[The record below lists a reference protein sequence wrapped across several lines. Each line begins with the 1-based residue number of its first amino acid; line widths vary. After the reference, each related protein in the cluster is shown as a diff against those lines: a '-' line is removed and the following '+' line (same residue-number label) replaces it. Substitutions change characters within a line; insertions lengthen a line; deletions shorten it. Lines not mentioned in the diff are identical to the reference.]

1 MPLPGKPDVTP
12 AAAGRRGFSL
22 TEVLIAVS
30 LLGVIFLAV
39 YGLISAGSRRA
50 YGGKKMTQAAVIA
63 QTVME
68 RANTYAP
75 QDILGAASTASTIT
89 KTWTRTGA
97 ATTTPAAEGT
107 SNANMVERNAWRAL
121 LANADMPASASD
133 PAVLEVTMTAVP
145 AGRTF
150 ANASMVRVL
159 VDVSWSEWG
168 TRRRQVR
175 LQSLNLRVTP

>member
-1 MPLPGKPDVTP
+1 MPRAGKPVVT
-12 AAAGRRGFSL
+12 ADAAGRRGFSL

-75 QDILGAASTASTIT
+75 QDLLGAASTASTIT
-89 KTWTRTGA
+89 KTWTRTGV
-97 ATTTPAAEGT
+97 TTTPAAEGT
-107 SNANMVERNAWRAL
+107 SNASMIERNAWRAL
-121 LANADMPASASD
+121 LAGADLPTSASE
-133 PAVLEVTMTAVP
+133 PAILEVTMTAVP

-150 ANASMVRVL
+150 ANATMVRIL
-159 VDVSWSEWG
+159 VDVSWFEWG